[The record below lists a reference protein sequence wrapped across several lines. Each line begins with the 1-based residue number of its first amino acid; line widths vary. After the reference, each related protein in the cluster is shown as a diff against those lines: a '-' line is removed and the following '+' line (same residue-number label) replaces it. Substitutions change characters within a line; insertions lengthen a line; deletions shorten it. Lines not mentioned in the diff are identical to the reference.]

1 MDPTSIMQQ
10 IEDGQLD
17 IDAALA
23 LLGGGA
29 PAHPA
34 PAEASAAIQRGA
46 RRSAAGKLIL
56 EDISASPPL
65 RAAATARV
73 RVHLSPLD
81 GPADPLFPVHEPA
94 PAPVPGAAAPAPQE
108 PPLAPA
114 PVVVSAAR
122 SAVVLSYPTDEI
134 AVISLEDHEHHNMF
148 SPALGEGIMD
158 ALSRVAARS
167 TTKVVVVHGHDS
179 WFCSG
184 GTPQTLDAIR
194 RGDTVFTDSPVFRSL
209 LDCKLVTIAAMQGH
223 ALGGGLTFGLYADIV
238 LMAEHAYYAGNFMN
252 HGFTPGVGATF
263 MFPRKLGPVLGTEML
278 YTAQRYRG
286 GDLQARGVA
295 VEILKGSEVIPR
307 ALAIARE
314 IADKPSLQLRL
325 LKERL
330 TEEIRHGVEDAIEK
344 ELVMHQLVFRAPPS
358 PAA

>member
-1 MDPTSIMQQ
+1 MDPTTIMQQ

-29 PAHPA
+29 PARPV
-34 PAEASAAIQRGA
+34 EASAPIQRGA
-46 RRSAAGKLIL
+46 RRTPAGKLIL
-56 EDISASPPL
+56 EDVSASPPL
-65 RAAATARV
+65 PAAATARV

-81 GPADPLFPVHEPA
+81 GPGDPLPPVHELA
-94 PAPVPGAAAPAPQE
+94 PAPRAAAPAPQE
-108 PPLAPA
+108 PPPAAA

-158 ALSRVAARS
+158 ALARVAARS

-223 ALGGGLTFGLYADIV
+223 ALGGGLTFGLYADVI
-238 LMAEHAYYAGNFMN
+238 LMAEHAYYAGNFMH

-295 VEILKGSEVIPR
+295 VEVLKGSEVIPR

-314 IADKPSLQLRL
+314 IADKPSLQLKL

-344 ELVMHQLVFRAPPS
+344 ELVMHQLVFRTPPS